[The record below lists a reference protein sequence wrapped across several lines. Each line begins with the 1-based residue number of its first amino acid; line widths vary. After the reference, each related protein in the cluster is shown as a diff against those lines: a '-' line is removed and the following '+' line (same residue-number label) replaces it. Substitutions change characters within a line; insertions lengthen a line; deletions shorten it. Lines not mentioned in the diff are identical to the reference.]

1 VISRR
6 IPAPPSAVLSA
17 ASEPI
22 ATGFADPVGAQI
34 VGSTIRWSSA
44 PDLIRK
50 VKRTANVREENGETV
65 LELRAETEVGLPY
78 ISEPAGLLIRR
89 SIRQGLEHMA
99 DVLAARALGATPP
112 KAPRRP
118 GWAPPDRMTAAQ
130 ASSIV
135 TVCAV
140 LAITSYGG
148 SLFTQTVH
156 FVATSYGASDAQ
168 LGLVLAITR
177 IGTLVGLVGSIFSD
191 RKGRRLI
198 LLVSTFGLC
207 LTTLLSA
214 FAPSLFV
221 FGAMQVLSRG
231 FVNLAVVVGFIAT
244 TEEASEGSRAY
255 MLAVASIASGVGFAL
270 GSLLLP
276 IADLSGEAWRIL
288 FLVGGLGLFAVPGLV
303 RRLPE
308 TRRYAAL
315 GTRVAA
321 ARAEELIDPIYGGRL
336 AVVAAI
342 GFLLALFAAP
352 ESQFMNRYL
361 GEERGY
367 SGLDILVLRALT
379 QGAPALIGV
388 WIGGRVA
395 ESSGRKPVAAPA
407 SLAMALAGAL
417 FFLTGGS
424 LLWLMLLITTVAGA
438 VAGPSL
444 AAFNTELF
452 PTEVRGRAGGI
463 LLIIAVL
470 GSVLGLLLGGYLAEP
485 LGGIGKAVALTAV
498 GPLVAALLLIRLLPE
513 ARGRALDEISPP
525 EV

>member
-1 VISRR
+1 
-6 IPAPPSAVLSA
+6 
-17 ASEPI
+17 
-22 ATGFADPVGAQI
+22 
-34 VGSTIRWSSA
+34 
-44 PDLIRK
+44 
-50 VKRTANVREENGETV
+50 
-65 LELRAETEVGLPY
+65 
-78 ISEPAGLLIRR
+78 
-89 SIRQGLEHMA
+89 
-99 DVLAARALGATPP
+99 
-112 KAPRRP
+112 
-118 GWAPPDRMTAAQ
+118 
-130 ASSIV
+130 
-135 TVCAV
+135 
-140 LAITSYGG
+140 
-148 SLFTQTVH
+148 
-156 FVATSYGASDAQ
+156 
-168 LGLVLAITR
+168 
-177 IGTLVGLVGSIFSD
+177 
-191 RKGRRLI
+191 
-198 LLVSTFGLC
+198 
-207 LTTLLSA
+207 
-214 FAPSLFV
+214 LFV
-221 FGAMQVLSRG
+221 FGAIQVVSRG

-255 MLAVASIASGVGFAL
+255 SLAVASIASGVGFAL

-276 IADLSGEAWRIL
+276 IADLSPEAWRIL

-315 GTRVAA
+315 GHRVAA

-342 GFLLALFAAP
+342 GFLLALFASP

-367 SGLDILVLRALT
+367 SGLDILILRALT

-407 SLAMALAGAL
+407 SLAMAIAGAL

-470 GSVLGLLLGGYLAEP
+470 GSALGLLLGGYLAEP
-485 LGGIGKAVALTAV
+485 LGGIGKAVAITAV